1 MSSSCVA
8 HILSPFLLSY
18 DSSDSIFSISSPHG
32 ISSSSFPVE
41 CTATTTGR
49 GNVLDDCVRR
59 RRVVEPGQTR
69 HNAQAHYEARGH
81 ISSGG
86 FNSGILPLCDG
97 ESCDGQDPF
106 G

>member
-1 MSSSCVA
+1 MKETDNGRNWCE
-8 HILSPFLLSY
+8 
-18 DSSDSIFSISSPHG
+18 DGSDGSN
-32 ISSSSFPVE
+32 
-41 CTATTTGR
+41 R